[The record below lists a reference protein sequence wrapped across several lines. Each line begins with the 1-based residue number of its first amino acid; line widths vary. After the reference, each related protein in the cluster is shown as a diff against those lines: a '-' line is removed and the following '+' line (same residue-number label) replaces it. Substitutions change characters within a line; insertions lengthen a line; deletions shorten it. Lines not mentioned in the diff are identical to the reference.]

1 MGILISII
9 FLVSLLAIIERQ
21 LQKEKKN
28 REKYL
33 AAEKIL
39 VEQFNVSRETLEVS
53 PRGRSYAAWF

>member
-9 FLVSLLAIIERQ
+9 FLVSLLAIIEIQ

-28 REKYL
+28 RAKYL

-39 VEQFNVSRETLEVS
+39 VAQFDRC
-53 PRGRSYAAWF
+53 R

>member
-28 REKYL
+28 RAKYL
-33 AAEKIL
+33 AFEKIL
-39 VEQFNVSRETLEVS
+39 VEQFNVSRETNS
-53 PRGRSYAAWF
+53 

>member
-39 VEQFNVSRETLEVS
+39 VAQFNVSRETN
-53 PRGRSYAAWF
+53 P

>member
-9 FLVSLLAIIERQ
+9 FLVSLLAIIEIQ

-28 REKYL
+28 RAKYL

-39 VEQFNVSRETLEVS
+39 VAQFNTSRSNT
-53 PRGRSYAAWF
+53 